1 MAMHANVLKLCRK
14 CIWSLFPRHTV
25 LVLSMLFKSVGTE
38 YINCVFY
45 VVDGRFSIVQ
55 FVTCWISWLEF
66 LQKWLLPVCSFLIV
80 LHDILC
86 DIITLSDGMLLTFSS
101 RGIIEVH
108 RTAG

>member
-55 FVTCWISWLEF
+55 FVTC
-66 LQKWLLPVCSFLIV
+66 
-80 LHDILC
+80 
-86 DIITLSDGMLLTFSS
+86 
-101 RGIIEVH
+101 
-108 RTAG
+108 